1 MPVSYEINKE
11 RRLVLLTVWEACT
24 TNDVQQFRKQVLSD
38 RDFDPTFSQLADLTR
53 ITKVEI
59 TPDEIRMI
67 ATMSPFSPQSRR
79 AIVAQDHLV
88 FGVSKMFGILRGL
101 RGEKLLRVFRDRSE
115 ALEWLLEEQEAA

>member
-1 MPVSYEINKE
+1 MPSSYEIDKQ
-11 RRLVLLTVWEACT
+11 RKLVVTTAWGVCT
-24 TNDVQQFRKQVLSD
+24 MDDVLQFRKQVLND
-38 RDFDPTFSQLADLTR
+38 RDFDPSFSQLADLTR

-67 ATMSPFSPQSRR
+67 AAISPFSPHSRR

-88 FGVSKMFGILRGL
+88 FGISKMFGILRGL

-115 ALEWLLEEQEAA
+115 AMEWLLEEQEAA